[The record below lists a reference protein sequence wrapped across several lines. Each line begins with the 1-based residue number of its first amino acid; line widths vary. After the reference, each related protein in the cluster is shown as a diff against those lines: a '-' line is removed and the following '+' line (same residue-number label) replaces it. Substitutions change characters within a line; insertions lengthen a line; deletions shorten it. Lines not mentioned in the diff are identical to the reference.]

1 MATGDQGEGDP
12 FARIRAAKDLSPS
25 DANGVRASGPAG
37 DHVCPI
43 PADAPPRP
51 ASFKGK
57 GEPSA
62 VWTYRNADGTPL
74 GFVARFDAGGGKEV
88 LPLTLWREKGQLRWR
103 WKAAPEPRP
112 LYGLERLAARPLS
125 AVLLVEG
132 EKAADAGQD
141 LFPEM
146 AVVTWSGGSKA
157 SGKADWSP
165 LVGRAVIIWP
175 DHDKAGADAA
185 AAVAR
190 HVSAVGAAQVGTVR
204 LPAYFPE
211 GWDLAD
217 PMPSGFDRAQA
228 AALIDE
234 AAMQGVAGGV
244 TLPYGFRLD
253 HEGLWQ
259 DATTKDGKTHS
270 IKISAPFEPIGEA
283 RDPDGSGWSIVVRFK
298 DRDGRSK
305 TEIIP
310 RGTLVSEPG
319 AVRSRLASQGL
330 MIKPAKGQGDRFTAC
345 LGEMECSRRI
355 TLAHSTGWAPGN
367 RFVLPSRTI
376 GPAGGEPV
384 MFTGDPAGFPHGTH
398 GTMEGW
404 RQEVAARAPG
414 NSLLLLALSIGFA
427 GPLLRPLGLEGG
439 GFHFRGLSSMGK
451 STLGRAAASVW
462 CGGNGAL
469 GGAQSWRATDN
480 ALEAVAQGHSET
492 VLVLD
497 EINEIMPDRVG
508 NAAYALASGQGKARA
523 STSGQ
528 LRRRAEWLVLSVS
541 TGEISLAEHIRS
553 SAKGGRVMAG
563 QELRLLDIP
572 ADAGKGLGIWETLHG
587 FDDPALLSEAINA
600 GTREHYGH
608 AGPAFVERFVL
619 DPKGSAA
626 LARDIMRS
634 FVEASK
640 EHDDNGQ
647 VHRAANRF
655 ALAAAAGE
663 LATLFGIVPW
673 REGEAAL
680 ACRSAFQRWANAF
693 GRSAP
698 REQRA
703 VLLALKAAIQQQGS
717 RFGSRSE
724 GDRTEWGVDPDEGV
738 EGHRTGEAR
747 SLNAL
752 GLRYVTAA
760 KEVFYLFYPQGW
772 EEVLRDVTGGVDAA
786 RMVYAAGHLEKGDGK
801 HWAKKKKINGVAQ
814 RLYWVRSSI
823 LEADFDE

>member
-1 MATGDQGEGDP
+1 MATGDPEGGDP
-12 FARIRAAKDLSPS
+12 FARIKAAQASEPAHAVRRERAT
-25 DANGVRASGPAG
+25 G
-37 DHVCPI
+37 DHVAPI
-43 PADAPPRP
+43 PRDAPARP
-51 ASFKGK
+51 TSWKGN
-57 GEPSA
+57 EASA
-62 VWTYRNADGTPL
+62 VWTYRDAQAEPL
-74 GFVARFDAGGGKEV
+74 HHVARFDTDGGKDV
-88 LPLTLWREKGQLRWR
+88 LPLTLWREGSALRWR
-103 WKAAPEPRP
+103 FKAAPDPRP
-112 LYGLERLAARPLS
+112 LYGLDRLAARPQA
-125 AVLLVEG
+125 AVLVVEG
-132 EKAADAGQD
+132 EKTADAAQN
-141 LFPEM
+141 LFPDM

-165 LVGRAVIIWP
+165 LAGRTVIIWP
-175 DHDKAGADAA
+175 DHDKAGIEAA

-190 HVSAVGAAQVGTVR
+190 HASKADAAQVGTVR
-204 LPAYFPE
+204 PPAYFDDA
-211 GWDLAD
+211 WDLAD
-217 PMPSGFDRAQA
+217 PMPPGFDRALA

-234 AAMQGVAGGV
+234 AVMEGIAGGV
-244 TLPYGFRLD
+244 ALPYGFRLD

-259 DATTKDGKTHS
+259 DSTTKDGKPHS
-270 IKISAPFEPIGEA
+270 IKISAAFEPIGEA
-283 RDPDGSGWSIVVRFK
+283 RDPDGGGWSIVVRFK

-345 LGEMECSRRI
+345 LGEMECARRI
-355 TLAHSTGWAPGN
+355 TLAHSTGWATGN

-376 GPAGGEPV
+376 GPPGGEPV
-384 MFTGDPAGFPHGTH
+384 MFTGDPSGFPHGTN
-398 GTMEGW
+398 GTLEGW

-508 NAAYALASGQGKARA
+508 AAAYALASGQGKARA

-528 LRRRAEWLVLSVS
+528 LRRRTEWLVLSVS

-587 FDDPALLSEAINA
+587 FDDPALFSEAVNG
-600 GTREHYGH
+600 GTRDHYGH
-608 AGPAFVERFVL
+608 AGPAFVERFVTN
-619 DPKGSAA
+619 PKASAG
-626 LARDIMRS
+626 LARDIMRA

-663 LATLFGIVPW
+663 LATAFGIVPW
-673 REGEAAL
+673 REGQAAQ
-680 ACRSAFQRWANAF
+680 ACHAAFQRWANAF

-703 VLLALKAAIQQQGS
+703 VLLALRAAIQQQGS
-717 RFGSRSE
+717 RFGSGKE
-724 GDRTEWGVDPDEGV
+724 GEETEWGDKVADRI

-752 GLRYVTAA
+752 GLRYVTLS
-760 KEVFYLFYPQGW
+760 KEVFYLFYPSGW
-772 EEVLRDVTGGVDAA
+772 DEVLKDVTAGADAA
-786 RMVYAAGHLEKGDGK
+786 RMVHAAGYLEKGDGK
-801 HWAKKKKINGVAQ
+801 HLTKKKRIKGGVAE
-814 RLYWVRSSI
+814 RFYWVRSSI
-823 LEADFDE
+823 LEADFDD